1 MSDEVNVLQ
10 VAMKI
15 LDYMRRFP
23 DAADTEEHITHW
35 WLNSGDEE
43 QEPGGVSSALQ
54 MLEKNGLIERVELP
68 DNRVVYRLS
77 KPSWY

>member
-1 MSDEVNVLQ
+1 MSDEADVFQ

-35 WLNSGDEE
+35 WLNSGDAE
-43 QEPGGVSSALQ
+43 QEPGVVASALQ
-54 MLEKNGLIERVELP
+54 MLVTNGFVERVVLP
-68 DNRVVYRLS
+68 DDRVVYRLNKS
-77 KPSWY
+77 S

>member
-1 MSDEVNVLQ
+1 MSDEANVLQ

-35 WLNSGDEE
+35 WFKKGDVE
-43 QEPGGVSSALQ
+43 QEPGGVASALH
-54 MLEKNGLIERVELP
+54 MLVRNELIERVELP
-68 DNRVVYRLS
+68 DNRVVYRLR
-77 KPSWY
+77 KIM

>member
-35 WLNSGDEE
+35 WLKEGDVA
-43 QEPGGVSSALQ
+43 QEPRLVASALQ
-54 MLEKNGLIERVELP
+54 MLVIKEIIERVELP
-68 DNRVVYRLS
+68 DNREVYRFRKIL
-77 KPSWY
+77 